1 MHRLLSLH
9 LVEDSGVS
17 FLTETCHQRPNIG
30 MDIQKAP
37 HIRRIKLSL
46 LIFVNIVCKIS
57 ICMYREINSSI
68 ASTDICTML
77 SVNERPSCRPQ
88 YLQNVRPLT
97 PVQPALQDMRRLLFF
112 SLSICGLPRTVVL
125 FRWRNCSAFLLFA

>member
-17 FLTETCHQRPNIG
+17 FLTETCHQRPNVG

-68 ASTDICTML
+68 ASTNIYVQC
-77 SVNERPSCRPQ
+77 S
-88 YLQNVRPLT
+88 PLT
-97 PVQPALQDMRRLLFF
+97 NGRVVD
-112 SLSICGLPRTVVL
+112 LSIYRMYDHSRLSNPPSKT
-125 FRWRNCSAFLLFA
+125 